1 MAQRMRR
8 RREPEGGFALID
20 LMVTLTIVAIMAAVL
35 FPRIADDDHLR
46 LTAAAR
52 LIASDIEM
60 AQVMTIS
67 NPAEPIIVKFEP
79 GGTYWLAPAAD
90 PDTPIVRSGAI
101 QPYRVVFGQGR
112 GRTAADVTL
121 VLTDLEN
128 NTLSFNEQ
136 GGLVDLNLQ
145 PEIKLVHGSEWV
157 KLTLSTMTG
166 TITETAGSG

>member
-8 RREPEGGFALID
+8 HQETGAGFALID
-20 LMVTLTIVAIMAAVL
+20 LMVTLAIVAIMAAVL
-35 FPRIADDDHLR
+35 FPRIEDEGLLR

-67 NPAEPIIVKFEP
+67 NPSEPIIVKFEP

-90 PDTPIVRSGAI
+90 PDTPILRSGAI
-101 QPYRVVFGQGR
+101 QPYRVVFGEGR
-112 GRTAADVTL
+112 GRSATNVTL
-121 VLTDLEN
+121 VLTDLQS

-136 GGLVDLNLQ
+136 GGLVELNLQ

>member
-1 MAQRMRR
+1 MAQRTRR
-8 RREPEGGFALID
+8 RRKPGGGFALID
-20 LMVTLTIVAIMAAVL
+20 LIVTLAIIAIMAAVL
-35 FPRIADDDHLR
+35 FPRIDDDNRLR
-46 LTAAAR
+46 LMAAAR

-67 NPAEPIIVKFEP
+67 NPAEPIIVKFEL

-90 PDTPIVRSGAI
+90 PDTPIVRPGAI
-101 QPYRVVFGQGR
+101 HPYRIVFGEGR
-112 GRTAADVTL
+112 GRTARDVTL
-121 VLTDLEN
+121 VLTDVEN
-128 NTLSFNEQ
+128 NILSFNEL
-136 GGLVDLNLQ
+136 GGLVDLNLH

>member
-8 RREPEGGFALID
+8 HQETGGGFALID
-20 LMVTLTIVAIMAAVL
+20 LMVTLAIIAIMAAVL
-35 FPRIADDDHLR
+35 FPRIEDTGLLR

-67 NPAEPIIVKFEP
+67 NPSEPIIVKFEP

-101 QPYRVVFGQGR
+101 QPYRIVFGEGR
-112 GRTAADVTL
+112 GRTAANVTL
-121 VLTDLEN
+121 VLTDLQN

-136 GGLVDLNLQ
+136 GGLVELNLQ
-145 PEIKLVHGSEWV
+145 PEIKLVLGSEWV

>member
-8 RREPEGGFALID
+8 RQEPGGGFALID
-20 LMVTLTIVAIMAAVL
+20 LMVTLSIIALMAAVL
-35 FPRIADDDHLR
+35 FPRIENDSRLR

-67 NPAEPIIVKFEP
+67 NPTEPIIVKFEP
-79 GGTYWLAPAAD
+79 GGTYWLAPASD
-90 PDTPIVRSGAI
+90 PDTPIARPGAI
-101 QPYRVVFGQGR
+101 QPYRVVFGEGR
-112 GRTAADVTL
+112 GRTASYVTL
-121 VLTDLEN
+121 VLTDLQDN
-128 NTLSFNEQ
+128 ILSFNEQ

-145 PEIKLVHGSEWV
+145 PEIKLMHGSEWV

>member
-8 RREPEGGFALID
+8 RRERGAGFALID
-20 LMVTLTIVAIMAAVL
+20 LMVTLFVIAIMAAVL
-35 FPRIADDDHLR
+35 FPQLEDEGRLR
-46 LTAAAR
+46 LTAASR
-52 LIASDIEM
+52 LITADIEL

-79 GGTYWLAPAAD
+79 GGTYWLAPAGD

-101 QPYRVVFGQGR
+101 QPYRVVFGEGR
-112 GRTAADVTL
+112 GRSGRNVTL

-128 NTLSFNEQ
+128 NILSFNEQ
-136 GGLVDLNLQ
+136 GGVVALNLQ
-145 PEIKLVHGSEWV
+145 PEIKLVYGTEWV